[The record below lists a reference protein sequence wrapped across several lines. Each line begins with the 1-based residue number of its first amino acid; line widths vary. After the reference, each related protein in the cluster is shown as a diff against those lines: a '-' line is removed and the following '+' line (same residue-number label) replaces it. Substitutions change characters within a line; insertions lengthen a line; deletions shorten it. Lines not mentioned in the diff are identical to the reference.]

1 MRKKAIPVLEDLMAR
16 ENTSEKEALDRE
28 RWEVLQ
34 RLEDWLEV
42 PMLVLG
48 FAWLALLIV
57 ELSWGLNRFLELVV
71 LVIWI
76 TFILDFAV
84 KFILA
89 PSKETYL
96 KRNWLT
102 AVALLIPALRVFRVA
117 RVLYVLRATRATR
130 GIRLVRLISSLNRGM
145 GVLGATMGR
154 RGFGYVAAFTI
165 VVTLAGAAGMLAFEK
180 QLPNGG
186 GLNGYGTALWWTAM
200 IMTTMGSEYW
210 PATPEG
216 RLLCFLLA
224 LYAFAVFG
232 YVTATLASFFINQ
245 DAESDE
251 AVVAGARSV
260 ESLRADI
267 AALHAELRALA
278 DRDRG

>member
-1 MRKKAIPVLEDLMAR
+1 MAG
-16 ENTSEKEALDRE
+16 ENTSEKETLDRE

-34 RLEDWLEV
+34 RLEDWLEA

-48 FAWLALLIV
+48 FVWLALLIV
-57 ELSWGLNRFLELVV
+57 ELTWGLNRLMELVGI
-71 LVIWI
+71 VIWMI
-76 TFILDFAV
+76 FILDFAV

-89 PSKETYL
+89 PSKEAYL
-96 KRNWLT
+96 KHNWLT
-102 AVALLIPALRVFRVA
+102 AIALFVPALRVFRAV
-117 RVLYVLRATRATR
+117 RVLRVFRAARAAR

-154 RGFGYVAAFTI
+154 RGFGYVVALTI
-165 VVTLAGAAGMLAFEK
+165 VVTLTGAAGMFAFEN

-186 GLNGYGTALWWTAM
+186 GLNSYGTALWWTAM

-210 PATPEG
+210 PKTPEG

-224 LYAFAVFG
+224 LYAFTVFG

-251 AVVAGARSV
+251 TAVAGTKSI
-260 ESLRADI
+260 ETLRTDI
-267 AALHAELRALA
+267 AALRAELRTLA
-278 DRDRG
+278 DRNRG

>member
-1 MRKKAIPVLEDLMAR
+1 MAG
-16 ENTSEKEALDRE
+16 ENASEKEVLDRE

-48 FAWLALLIV
+48 FVWLALLIV
-57 ELSWGLNRFLELVV
+57 ELTWGLNRLLELVG
-71 LVIWI
+71 LVIWMI
-76 TFILDFAV
+76 FILDFAV
-84 KFILA
+84 KFVLA
-89 PSKETYL
+89 PSKKVYL

-102 AVALLIPALRVFRVA
+102 ATALLVPALRVFRVA
-117 RVLYVLRATRATR
+117 RVLYVLRVARAAR
-130 GIRLVRLISSLNRGM
+130 GIRLARLISSINRGM
-145 GVLGATMGR
+145 GVLSVTMGR
-154 RGFGYVAAFTI
+154 RGFGYVVALTI
-165 VVTLAGAAGMLAFEK
+165 VVALTGAAGMLAFEK

-186 GLNGYGTALWWTAM
+186 SLNSYGTALWWTAM
-200 IMTTMGSEYW
+200 VITTMGSEYW
-210 PATPEG
+210 PKTPEG

-245 DAESDE
+245 DAGSDE
-251 AVVAGARSV
+251 AEVAGARSV

-278 DRDRG
+278 DRNRG